1 MLPFEIYDEYF
12 REELSDIWHDASDGA
27 ADSPDGSEASDAEE
41 ACRRQIRFCP
51 RPPARAFTRARARER
66 PCTRATRVHVLLR
79 ARQPHPPALPF
90 TCARA

>member
-41 ACRRQIRFCP
+41 ACQRQIRFCP
-51 RPPARAFTRARARER
+51 RPPALAFARARA
-66 PCTRATRVHVLLR
+66 
-79 ARQPHPPALPF
+79 
-90 TCARA
+90 

>member
-27 ADSPDGSEASDAEE
+27 GDSPDGSEASEAEQ

-51 RPPARAFTRARARER
+51 RPPALAFARARA
-66 PCTRATRVHVLLR
+66 
-79 ARQPHPPALPF
+79 
-90 TCARA
+90 